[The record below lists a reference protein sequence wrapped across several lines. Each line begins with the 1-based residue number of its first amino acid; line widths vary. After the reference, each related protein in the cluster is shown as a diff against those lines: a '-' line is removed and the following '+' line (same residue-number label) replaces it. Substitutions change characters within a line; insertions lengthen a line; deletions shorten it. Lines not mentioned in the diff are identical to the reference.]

1 MQDGLR
7 QSQRLRRDLT
17 QVIRDVVREETKDC
31 FRLRK
36 AITVS
41 MASANGITV
50 HFVGDEKTTQQF
62 TLPYSSKIQS
72 VPVGTAVWVAIIYGS
87 MRNAIVWETADFQ

>member
-7 QSQRLRRDLT
+7 QSQKLRRDLT

-36 AITVS
+36 AVITGWPAGGCEVR
-41 MASANGITV
+41 
-50 HFVGDEKTTQQF
+50 FVGDDKTTQRIV
-62 TLPYSSKIQS
+62 LPYSSKVQS
-72 VPVGTAVWVAIIYGS
+72 VSAGTAVWVAIIYGS